1 MNILIDRIEDIN
13 MAEITFS
20 SIRKMYGTG
29 RAFTFKNYRGEKS
42 VHYRHGCMTA
52 IGDIE
57 KSVWQQIVRIL
68 ISEKN
73 ERELFQNLKSWLKD
87 SKIVFRD
94 ENELDDYAL
103 QLHAERI
110 FDCTEWVDF
119 VGFNT
124 KYRPEI
130 VHRK

>member
-1 MNILIDRIEDIN
+1 MDMLINMMEDIDL
-13 MAEITFS
+13 AEITFS

-29 RAFTFKNYRGEKS
+29 RAFTSKNYRGEKS
-42 VHYRHGCMTA
+42 VYYRHGCMTV

-68 ISEKN
+68 IKREN
-73 ERELFQNLKSWLKD
+73 ETELFQNLKSWLKD

-103 QLHAERI
+103 QLHAERM
-110 FDCTEWVDF
+110 FDCAEWVDF

-124 KYRPEI
+124 KYRPGI